1 MEIKDNFLNS
11 LTSASKKIIIFAVV
25 LIVLGVLSILLP
37 AYIGLTIT
45 VIIGI
50 LFVIG
55 GALRTTF
62 AFITTSWGSAILR
75 FLFGL
80 VMLLGGIWLIANPE
94 MGMTTLTIILAIM
107 FIVDGISEVMFSFF
121 IKPIGGGTIMLLDGI
136 FSIVLGIL
144 IFAKWPASGEWAIG
158 LLVGIK
164 LVIDGIALLTLGMVS
179 KKAAQI
185 TD

>member
-1 MEIKDNFLNS
+1 MELKEKFHES
-11 LTSASKKIIIFAVV
+11 LQEGSKKVIIFSVV
-25 LIVLGVLSILLP
+25 IILLGILSIVLP
-37 AYIGLTIT
+37 AYSGMTIT
-45 VIIGI
+45 VILGI
-50 LFVIG
+50 LFIIG

-80 VMLLGGIWLIANPE
+80 VMLFGGIWLIANPE

-107 FIVDGISEVMFSFF
+107 FVVDGISEVTFSFF
-121 IKPIGGGTIMLLDGI
+121 LKPVGGGTIMLLDGI

-164 LVIDGIALLTLGMVS
+164 LVVDGIALLSLGMVG
-179 KKAAQI
+179 KKAAQV
-185 TD
+185 TN

>member
-1 MEIKDNFLNS
+1 M
-11 LTSASKKIIIFAVV
+11 
-25 LIVLGVLSILLP
+25 
-37 AYIGLTIT
+37 TIT
-45 VIIGI
+45 VILGV
-50 LFVIG
+50 LFIIG

-62 AFITTSWGSAILR
+62 AFVTTSWGSAILR

-80 VMLLGGIWLIANPE
+80 VMFFGGIWLIMNPE
-94 MGMTTLTIILAIM
+94 MGMATLTIVLAVM
-107 FIVDGISEVMFSFF
+107 FIIDGISEVTFSFF
-121 IKPIGGGTIMLLDGI
+121 LKPVGGGTIMLLDGI

-179 KKAAQI
+179 KKTVEAV
-185 TD
+185 D